1 MGNTVKFDKRKSDD
15 LKELKRRQAE
25 FDKVSYEYN
34 QHLNRFCLIGENSKG
49 GTSYEKAVDDVIE
62 CMGALSIAGH
72 AVKEQREKMGLRT
85 KPKSHDGSTE
95 AAQRIAWMIWRTV
108 RTDFCGETILKTM
121 TASQINNDD
130 KYVAERKIM

>member
-62 CMGALSIAGH
+62 CMGALSIIVA
-72 AVKEQREKMGLRT
+72 QLSRQ
-85 KPKSHDGSTE
+85 KS
-95 AAQRIAWMIWRTV
+95 
-108 RTDFCGETILKTM
+108 
-121 TASQINNDD
+121 
-130 KYVAERKIM
+130 KIFIMN

>member
-95 AAQRIAWMIWRTV
+95 GGAEDSVDDMEDGQDGFLWR
-108 RTDFCGETILKTM
+108 DHIEDDDGEP
-121 TASQINNDD
+121 D
-130 KYVAERKIM
+130 K

>member
-1 MGNTVKFDKRKSDD
+1 MILRNSRDD
-15 LKELKRRQAE
+15 RR
-25 FDKVSYEYN
+25 N
-34 QHLNRFCLIGENSKG
+34 LTRFHMNIISILTGSAFIGENSKG

-95 AAQRIAWMIWRTV
+95 GGAEDCVDDMEDGQDGFLWR
-108 RTDFCGETILKTM
+108 DHIEDDDGEP
-121 TASQINNDD
+121 D
-130 KYVAERKIM
+130 K